1 MSSTRS
7 ELCKEW
13 LDHPTRKVDLIVR
26 VKGDLD
32 KRSAPLAGRGAEVK
46 YRFRLT
52 SSLALRCSGRVAL
65 ALLEEPWVER
75 VESDR
80 PVKALR
86 RQQQCQ

>member
-1 MSSTRS
+1 MSNVRS
-7 ELCKEW
+7 ELRKEW
-13 LDHPTRKVDLIVR
+13 LEHPRKKVDLIVR

-32 KRSAPLAGRGAEVK
+32 QRSAALVGRGAEVR

-52 SSLALRCSGRVAL
+52 GSLALRCTGRVAL

-75 VESDR
+75 VEPDR

-86 RQQQCQ
+86 R